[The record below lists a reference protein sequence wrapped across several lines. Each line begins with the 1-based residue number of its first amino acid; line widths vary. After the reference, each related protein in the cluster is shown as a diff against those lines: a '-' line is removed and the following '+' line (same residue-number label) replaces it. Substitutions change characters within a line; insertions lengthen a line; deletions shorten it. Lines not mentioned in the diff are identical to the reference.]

1 MEVQVFILQVQFR
14 LKQII
19 SADSQHKESL
29 LRELEEFA
37 FQGCTKSMTYD
48 TAAAGEN
55 VRRIHVIICLYMYT
69 YTGVCTLWM

>member
-1 MEVQVFILQVQFR
+1 MNNIESKTAVHCILQVQFR

-55 VRRIHVIICLYMYT
+55 VRVTVC
-69 YTGVCTLWM
+69 GVQGRM

>member
-1 MEVQVFILQVQFR
+1 MYMYMYVYTYLLCMMVLQVQFR

-19 SADSQHKESL
+19 SADAQHKEAL

-37 FQGCTKSMTYD
+37 FQGCAKSMTYD

-55 VRRIHVIICLYMYT
+55 VRL
-69 YTGVCTLWM
+69 TLVHLLINTSK